1 LPLTGPYTDVSSV
14 RILLKRSG
22 GVRCGRAALLVAAA
36 TCVCATS
43 AFSQGTPAYSGI
55 GIGASGGWVALGGD
69 AFKNLRSAFGAEV
82 TARYTWPSNFQLL
95 LGGHYSNHSLEELD
109 TKLAVLSVFADAR
122 YVLAMVNSQRIAP
135 YIGGRIA
142 YVRLSPDSGPAAGSA
157 NGVSFGGLVGFLFEI
172 VPHLAFETYGY
183 FGGLIIGGTEHLP
196 LESDEDTGN
205 MTIIQVGLVYTFP
218 N

>member
-1 LPLTGPYTDVSSV
+1 MRGATTS
-14 RILLKRSG
+14 LK
-22 GVRCGRAALLVAAA
+22 GRELARGRLASLLVAVAA
-36 TCVCATS
+36 MGVWATPGL
-43 AFSQGTPAYSGI
+43 SQGTPAYSGF

-69 AFKNLRSAFGAEV
+69 AFQDLRSAFGAEV

-122 YVLAMVNSQRIAP
+122 YVLAMMDSERIAP
-135 YIGGRIA
+135 YIGGRVA
-142 YVRLSPDSGPAAGSA
+142 YVRLSPNNGPADGSV
-157 NGVSFGGLVGFLFEI
+157 NGASFGGLVGFLFEI
-172 VPHLAFETYGY
+172 VPRLAFETYGY
-183 FGGLIIGGTEHLP
+183 FGGLILGGIGNLP

-205 MTIIQVGLVYTFP
+205 MTIIQVGLVYTFA